1 MYGLNDK
8 PTIWVVDDDKSIRWV
23 LDKALQK
30 SRLPYRMFAD
40 GQEVLE
46 ALDYWHSQA
55 EDKRQ
60 PGDYPALLL
69 SDIRMPGVSG
79 ISLLRDFKK
88 LAPDVP
94 VVMMTAHADL
104 ENAVSTFQ
112 EGAAEYIA
120 KPFDTEELVGLI
132 KRFVQPSKTA
142 PDQANNTHTADD
154 AETLEQRYG
163 LLGSSPAILQVLRTI
178 GRLSA
183 TEVNV
188 LLTGETGTG
197 KELVARAIHTTSA
210 RASKPFIAIST
221 AAIPAYMLE
230 SELFGHEKGAFSG
243 AGQARIG
250 RFEEAEGGTLFLDEI
265 GDMPLD
271 LQARLLRVLS
281 EGVLYRV
288 GGSELVKTN
297 VRIIAATH
305 QNLAQRVEQ
314 GLFRA
319 DLYHR
324 LNVVGIQLP
333 ALHERS
339 EDIPL
344 LMQHFL
350 TQAAKEL
357 HLSVPKT
364 LSPAAIEVC
373 QQAVWSGN
381 VRQLDNVCRWLT
393 VMTPTQLI
401 NESDLPAEVRERP
414 AQMGSVTYG
423 GTTAG
428 GVSGTNTWQ
437 ELLRVAV
444 RQGLNDQVPAVMLKL
459 QDQFEQVVI
468 NEALKYTHNHRQK
481 AAQLLGIGRN
491 TITRKVRD

>member
-46 ALDYWHSQA
+46 ALDYWHTQA
-55 EDKRQ
+55 EGKRQ

-163 LLGSSPAILQVLRTI
+163 LLGSSPATLQVLRTI

>member
-1 MYGLNDK
+1 MYGLNDR

-46 ALDYWHSQA
+46 ALNYWQKQP
-55 EDKRQ
+55 ENKRQ

-88 LAPDVP
+88 LAPEVP

-120 KPFDTEELVGLI
+120 KPFDTEELVALI
-132 KRFVQPSKTA
+132 KRFVQPNKTTTEFA
-142 PDQANNTHTADD
+142 AATPNDEPEGLA
-154 AETLEQRYG
+154 QRYG

-178 GRLSA
+178 GRLSS

-197 KELVARAIHTTSA
+197 KELVARAIHTTSP
-210 RASKPFIAIST
+210 RSQGTFIAIST
-221 AAIPAYMLE
+221 AAIPAHMLE
-230 SELFGHEKGAFSG
+230 SELFGHEKGAFPG

-333 ALHERS
+333 ALRDRP
-339 EDIPL
+339 EDIPQ

-357 HLSVPKT
+357 SLSAPKV
-364 LSPAAIEVC
+364 LSPTAIEVC
-373 QQAVWSGN
+373 QKAAWNGN

-393 VMTPTQLI
+393 VMTPTQLV
-401 NESDLPAEVRERP
+401 NEADLPPDVRERTSD
-414 AQMGSVTYG
+414 MTVTVG
-423 GTTAG
+423 ASAG
-428 GVSGTNTWQ
+428 GVTGTSTWQ
-437 ELLRVAV
+437 ELLRIAV

-459 QDQFEQVVI
+459 QDQFEQTVI

>member
-1 MYGLNDK
+1 
-8 PTIWVVDDDKSIRWV
+8 
-23 LDKALQK
+23 
-30 SRLPYRMFAD
+30 
-40 GQEVLE
+40 
-46 ALDYWHSQA
+46 
-55 EDKRQ
+55 
-60 PGDYPALLL
+60 
-69 SDIRMPGVSG
+69 
-79 ISLLRDFKK
+79 
-88 LAPDVP
+88 
-94 VVMMTAHADL
+94 
-104 ENAVSTFQ
+104 
-112 EGAAEYIA
+112 
-120 KPFDTEELVGLI
+120 
-132 KRFVQPSKTA
+132 
-142 PDQANNTHTADD
+142 
-154 AETLEQRYG
+154 
-163 LLGSSPAILQVLRTI
+163 
-178 GRLSA
+178 
-183 TEVNV
+183 
-188 LLTGETGTG
+188 
-197 KELVARAIHTTSA
+197 
-210 RASKPFIAIST
+210 
-221 AAIPAYMLE
+221 MLE

-297 VRIIAATH
+297 VRIIAASH

-333 ALHERS
+333 ALHERP

-357 HLSVPKT
+357 HLSVPKS
-364 LSPAAIEVC
+364 LSPTAIEVC
-373 QQAVWSGN
+373 QKAVWSGN

-414 AQMGSVTYG
+414 AQMNSAMHG
-423 GTTAG
+423 GTAG
-428 GVSGTNTWQ
+428 GVTGTNTWQ

-491 TITRKVRD
+491 TITRKVKD

>member
-1 MYGLNDK
+1 M
-8 PTIWVVDDDKSIRWV
+8 
-23 LDKALQK
+23 
-30 SRLPYRMFAD
+30 
-40 GQEVLE
+40 
-46 ALDYWHSQA
+46 
-55 EDKRQ
+55 
-60 PGDYPALLL
+60 
-69 SDIRMPGVSG
+69 
-79 ISLLRDFKK
+79 
-88 LAPDVP
+88 
-94 VVMMTAHADL
+94 
-104 ENAVSTFQ
+104 
-112 EGAAEYIA
+112 
-120 KPFDTEELVGLI
+120 
-132 KRFVQPSKTA
+132 
-142 PDQANNTHTADD
+142 
-154 AETLEQRYG
+154 
-163 LLGSSPAILQVLRTI
+163 LRTI
-178 GRLSA
+178 GRLSS

-197 KELVARAIHTTSA
+197 KELVARAIHTTSP
-210 RASKPFIAIST
+210 RSQGTFIAIST
-221 AAIPAYMLE
+221 AAIPAHMLE
-230 SELFGHEKGAFSG
+230 SELFGHEKGAFPG

-333 ALHERS
+333 ALRDRP
-339 EDIPL
+339 EDIPQ

-357 HLSVPKT
+357 SLSAPKV
-364 LSPAAIEVC
+364 LSPTAIEVC
-373 QQAVWSGN
+373 QKAAWNGN

-393 VMTPTQLI
+393 VMTPTQLV
-401 NESDLPAEVRERP
+401 NEADLPPDVRERP
-414 AQMGSVTYG
+414 NDGAAASSA
-423 GTTAG
+423 TAG
-428 GVSGTNTWQ
+428 GVIGTNTWQ
-437 ELLRVAV
+437 ELLRIAV

-459 QDQFEQVVI
+459 QDQFEQTVI

>member
-40 GQEVLE
+40 GQEVLD
-46 ALDYWHSQA
+46 ALDYWHQQP
-55 EDKRQ
+55 ENKRQ

-88 LAPDVP
+88 LAPEVP

-120 KPFDTEELVGLI
+120 KPFDTEELVALI
-132 KRFVQPSKTA
+132 KRFVQPNKTVDTEA
-142 PDQANNTHTADD
+142 TSADES
-154 AETLEQRYG
+154 ETLAQRYG

-197 KELVARAIHTTSA
+197 KELVARAIHTTSP
-210 RASKPFIAIST
+210 RSKGTFIAIST
-221 AAIPAYMLE
+221 AAIPAHMLE
-230 SELFGHEKGAFSG
+230 SELFGHEKGAFTG

-288 GGSELVKTN
+288 GGSELIQTN

-333 ALHERS
+333 ALRDRA
-339 EDIPL
+339 EDIPQ

-357 HLSVPKT
+357 NLSAPKV
-364 LSPAAIEVC
+364 LSPTAIEVC
-373 QQAVWSGN
+373 QKAAWSGN

-401 NESDLPAEVRERP
+401 NEADLPPDVRER
-414 AQMGSVTYG
+414 ASDMIVNSAHSAGSVT
-423 GTTAG
+423 GT
-428 GVSGTNTWQ
+428 STWQ
-437 ELLRVAV
+437 ELLRIAV

-459 QDQFEQVVI
+459 QDQFEQTVI
-468 NEALKYTHNHRQK
+468 NEALKYTSNHRQK

>member
-1 MYGLNDK
+1 MYGLNDR

-46 ALDYWHSQA
+46 ALNYWHKQP
-55 EDKRQ
+55 ENKRQ

-88 LAPDVP
+88 LAPEVP

-120 KPFDTEELVGLI
+120 KPFDTEELVALI
-132 KRFVQPSKTA
+132 KRFVQPNKTTTEFA
-142 PDQANNTHTADD
+142 AATPNDEPEGLA
-154 AETLEQRYG
+154 QRYG

-178 GRLSA
+178 GRLSS

-197 KELVARAIHTTSA
+197 KELVARAIHTTSP
-210 RASKPFIAIST
+210 RSQGTFIAIST
-221 AAIPAYMLE
+221 AAIPAHMLE
-230 SELFGHEKGAFSG
+230 SELFGHEKGAFPG

-333 ALHERS
+333 ALRDRP
-339 EDIPL
+339 EDIPQ

-357 HLSVPKT
+357 SLSAPKV
-364 LSPAAIEVC
+364 LSPTAIEVC
-373 QQAVWSGN
+373 QKAAWNGN

-393 VMTPTQLI
+393 VMTPTQLV
-401 NESDLPAEVRERP
+401 NEADLPPEVRERP
-414 AQMGSVTYG
+414 KG
-423 GTTAG
+423 GAAASRPTAG
-428 GVSGTNTWQ
+428 GVIGTNTWQ
-437 ELLRVAV
+437 ELLRIAV

-459 QDQFEQVVI
+459 QDQFEQTVI

>member
-1 MYGLNDK
+1 MYGLNDR

-46 ALDYWHSQA
+46 ALNYWHKQP
-55 EDKRQ
+55 ENKRQ

-88 LAPDVP
+88 LAPEVP

-120 KPFDTEELVGLI
+120 KPFDTEELVALI
-132 KRFVQPSKTA
+132 KRFVQPNKTTTEFA
-142 PDQANNTHTADD
+142 AATPNDEPEGLA
-154 AETLEQRYG
+154 QRYG

-178 GRLSA
+178 GRLSS

-197 KELVARAIHTTSA
+197 KELVARAIHTTSP
-210 RASKPFIAIST
+210 RSQGTFIAIST
-221 AAIPAYMLE
+221 AAIPAHMLE
-230 SELFGHEKGAFSG
+230 SELFGHEKGAFPG

-333 ALHERS
+333 ALRDRP
-339 EDIPL
+339 EDIPQ

-357 HLSVPKT
+357 SLSAPKV
-364 LSPAAIEVC
+364 LSPTAIEVC
-373 QQAVWSGN
+373 QKATWNGN

-393 VMTPTQLI
+393 VMTPTQLV
-401 NESDLPAEVRERP
+401 NEADLPPDVRERP
-414 AQMGSVTYG
+414 NDGAAASSA
-423 GTTAG
+423 TAG
-428 GVSGTNTWQ
+428 GVIGTNTWQ
-437 ELLRVAV
+437 ELLRIAV

-459 QDQFEQVVI
+459 QDQFEQTVI

>member
-1 MYGLNDK
+1 
-8 PTIWVVDDDKSIRWV
+8 
-23 LDKALQK
+23 
-30 SRLPYRMFAD
+30 
-40 GQEVLE
+40 
-46 ALDYWHSQA
+46 
-55 EDKRQ
+55 
-60 PGDYPALLL
+60 
-69 SDIRMPGVSG
+69 
-79 ISLLRDFKK
+79 
-88 LAPDVP
+88 
-94 VVMMTAHADL
+94 
-104 ENAVSTFQ
+104 
-112 EGAAEYIA
+112 
-120 KPFDTEELVGLI
+120 
-132 KRFVQPSKTA
+132 
-142 PDQANNTHTADD
+142 
-154 AETLEQRYG
+154 
-163 LLGSSPAILQVLRTI
+163 
-178 GRLSA
+178 
-183 TEVNV
+183 
-188 LLTGETGTG
+188 
-197 KELVARAIHTTSA
+197 
-210 RASKPFIAIST
+210 
-221 AAIPAYMLE
+221 MLE

-288 GGSELVKTN
+288 GGSELIKTN

-357 HLSVPKT
+357 HLSTPKI

-414 AQMGSVTYG
+414 AQMGSVTHG

-481 AAQLLGIGRN
+481 APQLLGIGRN
-491 TITRKVRD
+491 TITRKVKD

>member
-8 PTIWVVDDDKSIRWV
+8 PAIWVVDDDKSIRWV

-30 SRLPYRMFAD
+30 ARLPYRMFAD

-46 ALDYWHSQA
+46 ALDYWYSQP
-55 EDKRQ
+55 EGKRQ

-69 SDIRMPGVSG
+69 SDIRMPGVDG

-88 LAPDVP
+88 LASDIP

-120 KPFDTEELVGLI
+120 KPFDTEELIALI
-132 KRFVQPSKTA
+132 KRFVQPPKMVAT
-142 PDQANNTHTADD
+142 D
-154 AETLEQRYG
+154 ATRAAAGEDSLAQRYG
-163 LLGSSPAILQVLRTI
+163 LLGNSNAIMQVLRTI

-197 KELVARAIHTTSA
+197 KELVARAIHATSGRSQA
-210 RASKPFIAIST
+210 PFIAIST
-221 AAIPAYMLE
+221 AAIPAHMLE
-230 SELFGHEKGAFSG
+230 SELFGHEKGAFTG
-243 AGQARIG
+243 AGNARTG

-265 GDMPLD
+265 GDMPLE

-281 EGVLYRV
+281 EGVFYRV
-288 GGSELVKTN
+288 GGSELVRAN
-297 VRIIAATH
+297 VRVVAATH
-305 QNLAQRVEQ
+305 QHLSRRVEQ

-324 LNVVGIQLP
+324 LNVVGIHLP
-333 ALHERS
+333 ALRDRAD
-339 EDIPL
+339 DIPL
-344 LMQHFL
+344 LMNHFL
-350 TQAAKEL
+350 VQAAAQL
-357 HLSVPKT
+357 HLSTPKS
-364 LSPAAIEVC
+364 LSPTAMEVC
-373 QQAVWSGN
+373 QKAAWTGN

-393 VMTPTQLI
+393 VMTPTQLV
-401 NESDLPAEVRERP
+401 NEADLPPEVRERLP
-414 AQMGSVTYG
+414 DAQVHGQAVNSVMMGV
-423 GTTAG
+423 
-428 GVSGTNTWQ
+428 NTWQ
-437 ELLRVAV
+437 ELLRIAV

-459 QDQFEQVVI
+459 QDQFEQTVI
-468 NEALKYTHNHRQK
+468 GEALKHTHNHRQR

-491 TITRKVRD
+491 TITRKIRD

>member
-1 MYGLNDK
+1 MYGLNDR

-46 ALDYWHSQA
+46 ALNYWHKQP
-55 EDKRQ
+55 ENKRQ

-88 LAPDVP
+88 LAPEVP

-120 KPFDTEELVGLI
+120 KPFDTEELIALI
-132 KRFVQPSKTA
+132 KRFVQPNKTTTEFA
-142 PDQANNTHTADD
+142 AATPNDEPEGLA
-154 AETLEQRYG
+154 QRYG

-178 GRLSA
+178 GRLSS

-197 KELVARAIHTTSA
+197 KELVARAIHTTSP
-210 RASKPFIAIST
+210 RSQGTFIAIST
-221 AAIPAYMLE
+221 AAIPAHMLE
-230 SELFGHEKGAFSG
+230 SELFGHEKGAFPG

-333 ALHERS
+333 ALRDRP
-339 EDIPL
+339 EDIPQ

-357 HLSVPKT
+357 SLSAPKV
-364 LSPAAIEVC
+364 LSPTAIEVC
-373 QQAVWSGN
+373 QKAAWNGN

-393 VMTPTQLI
+393 VMTPTQLV
-401 NESDLPAEVRERP
+401 NEADLPPDVRERP
-414 AQMGSVTYG
+414 NDGAAASSA
-423 GTTAG
+423 TAG
-428 GVSGTNTWQ
+428 GVIGTNTWQ
-437 ELLRVAV
+437 ELLRIAV

-459 QDQFEQVVI
+459 QDQFEQTVI

>member
-40 GQEVLE
+40 GQEVLD
-46 ALDYWHSQA
+46 ALNHWHAQA
-55 EDKRQ
+55 EGKRQ

-132 KRFVQPSKTA
+132 KRFVQPSKTIS
-142 PDQANNTHTADD
+142 DHSNNTHASNDTESLA
-154 AETLEQRYG
+154 QRYG
-163 LLGSSPAILQVLRTI
+163 LLGTSPAILQVLRTI

-197 KELVARAIHTTSA
+197 KELVARAIHTTGA
-210 RASKPFIAIST
+210 RADKPFIAIST
-221 AAIPAYMLE
+221 AAIPAYVLE

-297 VRIIAATH
+297 VRIIAASH
-305 QNLAQRVEQ
+305 QNLAQRVAQ

-333 ALHERS
+333 ALHDRA

-350 TQAAKEL
+350 NQAAKDL
-357 HLSVPKT
+357 RLSTPKT
-364 LSPAAIEVC
+364 LSPSAIEVC
-373 QQAVWSGN
+373 QKAVWSGN

-393 VMTPTQLI
+393 VMTPTQVI
-401 NESDLPAEVRERP
+401 NEADLPAEVREHTP
-414 AQMGSVTYG
+414 LVGMNANSA
-423 GTTAG
+423 TAG
-428 GVSGTNTWQ
+428 AVTGTNTWQ

>member
-1 MYGLNDK
+1 MYGLNDR

-46 ALDYWHSQA
+46 ALNYWHKQP
-55 EDKRQ
+55 ENKRQ

-88 LAPDVP
+88 LAPEVP

-120 KPFDTEELVGLI
+120 KPFDTEELVALI
-132 KRFVQPSKTA
+132 KRFVQPNKTTTEFA
-142 PDQANNTHTADD
+142 AATPNDEPEGLA
-154 AETLEQRYG
+154 QRYG

-178 GRLSA
+178 GRLSS

-197 KELVARAIHTTSA
+197 KELVARAIHTTSP
-210 RASKPFIAIST
+210 RSQGTFIAIST
-221 AAIPAYMLE
+221 AAIPAHMLE
-230 SELFGHEKGAFSG
+230 SELFGHEKGAFPG

-333 ALHERS
+333 ALRDRP
-339 EDIPL
+339 EDIPQ

-357 HLSVPKT
+357 SLSAPKV
-364 LSPAAIEVC
+364 LSPTAIEVC
-373 QQAVWSGN
+373 QKAAWTGN

-393 VMTPTQLI
+393 VMTPTQLV
-401 NESDLPAEVRERP
+401 NEADLPAEVRERP
-414 AQMGSVTYG
+414 VEMSASFGQSGATGMT
-423 GTTAG
+423 
-428 GVSGTNTWQ
+428 GVNTWQ
-437 ELLRVAV
+437 ELLRIAV

-468 NEALKYTHNHRQK
+468 GEALKYTHNHRQK

>member
-1 MYGLNDK
+1 M
-8 PTIWVVDDDKSIRWV
+8 
-23 LDKALQK
+23 
-30 SRLPYRMFAD
+30 
-40 GQEVLE
+40 
-46 ALDYWHSQA
+46 
-55 EDKRQ
+55 
-60 PGDYPALLL
+60 
-69 SDIRMPGVSG
+69 
-79 ISLLRDFKK
+79 
-88 LAPDVP
+88 
-94 VVMMTAHADL
+94 
-104 ENAVSTFQ
+104 
-112 EGAAEYIA
+112 
-120 KPFDTEELVGLI
+120 
-132 KRFVQPSKTA
+132 
-142 PDQANNTHTADD
+142 
-154 AETLEQRYG
+154 
-163 LLGSSPAILQVLRTI
+163 
-178 GRLSA
+178 
-183 TEVNV
+183 NV

-197 KELVARAIHTTSA
+197 KELVARAIHTTSP
-210 RASKPFIAIST
+210 RSKGTFIAIST
-221 AAIPAYMLE
+221 AAIPAHMLE
-230 SELFGHEKGAFSG
+230 SELFGHEKGAFTG

-288 GGSELVKTN
+288 GGSELIQTN

-333 ALHERS
+333 ALRDRA
-339 EDIPL
+339 EDIPQ

-357 HLSVPKT
+357 NLSAPKV
-364 LSPAAIEVC
+364 LSPTAIEVC
-373 QQAVWSGN
+373 QKAAWSGN

-401 NESDLPAEVRERP
+401 NEADLPPDVRER
-414 AQMGSVTYG
+414 ASDMIVNSAHSAGSVT
-423 GTTAG
+423 GT
-428 GVSGTNTWQ
+428 STWQ
-437 ELLRVAV
+437 ELLRIAV

-459 QDQFEQVVI
+459 QDQFEQTVI
-468 NEALKYTHNHRQK
+468 NEALKYTSNHRQK

>member
-46 ALDYWHSQA
+46 ALDYWHTQA
-55 EDKRQ
+55 EGKRQ

-88 LAPDVP
+88 LAPNVP

-132 KRFVQPSKTA
+132 KRFVQPGKTT
-142 PDQANNTHTADD
+142 PDQVNNTHTADD

-210 RASKPFIAIST
+210 RAGKPFIAIST

-288 GGSELVKTN
+288 GGSELIKTN

-357 HLSVPKT
+357 HLSTPKI

-414 AQMGSVTYG
+414 AQMGSVTHG

>member
-40 GQEVLE
+40 GQEVLD
-46 ALDYWHSQA
+46 ALDYWHQQP
-55 EDKRQ
+55 ENKRQ

-88 LAPDVP
+88 LAPEVP

-120 KPFDTEELVGLI
+120 KPFDTEELVALI
-132 KRFVQPSKTA
+132 KRFVQPNKTVDTEA
-142 PDQANNTHTADD
+142 ASADES
-154 AETLEQRYG
+154 ETLAQRYG

-197 KELVARAIHTTSA
+197 KELVARAIHTTSP
-210 RASKPFIAIST
+210 RSKGTFIAIST
-221 AAIPAYMLE
+221 AAIPAHMLE
-230 SELFGHEKGAFSG
+230 SELFGHEKGAFTG

-288 GGSELVKTN
+288 GGSELIQTN

-333 ALHERS
+333 ALRDRE
-339 EDIPL
+339 EDIPQ

-357 HLSVPKT
+357 NLSAPKV
-364 LSPAAIEVC
+364 LSPTAIEVC
-373 QQAVWSGN
+373 QKAAWSGN
-381 VRQLDNVCRWLT
+381 VRQLANVCRWLT

-401 NESDLPAEVRERP
+401 NEADLPPDVRER
-414 AQMGSVTYG
+414 ASDMIVNAAHSAGSVT
-423 GTTAG
+423 GT
-428 GVSGTNTWQ
+428 STWQ
-437 ELLRVAV
+437 ELLRIAV

-459 QDQFEQVVI
+459 QDQFEQTVI
-468 NEALKYTHNHRQK
+468 NEALKYTSNHRQK

>member
-1 MYGLNDK
+1 MYGLNDR

-46 ALDYWHSQA
+46 ALNYWHKQP
-55 EDKRQ
+55 ENKRQ

-88 LAPDVP
+88 LAPEVP

-120 KPFDTEELVGLI
+120 KPFDTEELVALI
-132 KRFVQPSKTA
+132 KRFVQPNKTTTEFA
-142 PDQANNTHTADD
+142 AATPNDEPEGLA
-154 AETLEQRYG
+154 QRYG

-178 GRLSA
+178 GRLSS

-197 KELVARAIHTTSA
+197 KELVARAIHTTSP
-210 RASKPFIAIST
+210 RSQGTFIAIST
-221 AAIPAYMLE
+221 AAIPAHMLE
-230 SELFGHEKGAFSG
+230 SELFGHEKGAFPG

-333 ALHERS
+333 ALRDRP
-339 EDIPL
+339 EDIPQ

-357 HLSVPKT
+357 SLSAPKV
-364 LSPAAIEVC
+364 LSPTAIEVC
-373 QQAVWSGN
+373 QKATWNGN

-393 VMTPTQLI
+393 VMTPTQLV
-401 NESDLPAEVRERP
+401 NEADLPPDVRERTSDM
-414 AQMGSVTYG
+414 AATAGA
-423 GTTAG
+423 TAG
-428 GVSGTNTWQ
+428 GVTGTSTWQ
-437 ELLRVAV
+437 ELLRIAV

-459 QDQFEQVVI
+459 QDQFEQTVI

>member
-46 ALDYWHSQA
+46 ALDYWHTQA
-55 EDKRQ
+55 EGKRQ

-88 LAPDVP
+88 LAPNVP

-132 KRFVQPSKTA
+132 KRFVQPSKIT
-142 PDQANNTHTADD
+142 PDLSNNTHTADD

-210 RASKPFIAIST
+210 RAGKPFIAIST

-297 VRIIAATH
+297 VRIIAASH

-333 ALHERS
+333 ALHERP

-357 HLSVPKT
+357 HLSVPKS
-364 LSPAAIEVC
+364 LSPTAIEVC
-373 QQAVWSGN
+373 QKAVWSGN

-414 AQMGSVTYG
+414 AQMNSAMHG
-423 GTTAG
+423 GTAG
-428 GVSGTNTWQ
+428 GVTGTNTWQ

-444 RQGLNDQVPAVMLKL
+444 RQGLNDQMPAVMLKL

-491 TITRKVRD
+491 TITRKVKD